1 MLSADTSLAPHAVGA
16 WSAAAHCEPA
26 GQSVQDAAL
35 PSEYE
40 PTSNLSA
47 AYIATHGATLEEWST
62 YLQCFAPVQVET
74 TYAGEATAAA
84 FRIAVNAYSAL
95 LRVCCL

>member
-1 MLSADTSLAPHAVGA
+1 MLRRNRYFTQETILGKCA
-16 WSAAAHCEPA
+16 
-26 GQSVQDAAL
+26 QAL

>member
-1 MLSADTSLAPHAVGA
+1 MLRRNRYFTQETILGKCA
-16 WSAAAHCEPA
+16 
-26 GQSVQDAAL
+26 QAL

-84 FRIAVNAYSAL
+84 FRMAVNASTPHSSESA
-95 LRVCCL
+95 VCDCSTVCGV